1 MAISTQELM
10 KLSAGAFQKYT
21 REDTEI
27 CLENVV
33 YTQGIYV
40 EIMGIYV
47 LESNKPIL
55 IGQEMATVQSS
66 NRLFVSGIMVQPTLV
81 RVDVI
86 IDPSSALEVFK
97 KYHACDNL
105 CTPYEHNGISIYSL
119 INKKFIT

>member
-1 MAISTQELM
+1 M

-47 LESNKPIL
+47 LQSNKVIFTQLKWQRYNPVTDCL
-55 IGQEMATVQSS
+55 
-66 NRLFVSGIMVQPTLV
+66 LV
-81 RVDVI
+81 V
-86 IDPSSALEVFK
+86 LW
-97 KYHACDNL
+97 
-105 CTPYEHNGISIYSL
+105 YSQHL
-119 INKKFIT
+119 YAWML